1 MTDIANHPSMN
12 WMTPLQIGTCGLLLS
27 GLVSVPSSPYGSTP
41 ITEPASIV
49 SPDPA
54 PQTASM
60 EPATLP
66 PPMPFVGVQNYTA
79 QPQGI
84 VGVVLSFR
92 GDFMPRIMAEGESEP
107 SSSQITPVM
116 TRIWIFAGKVR
127 PSPVKNWPR
136 EFAPAP
142 ISPHLSLLEA
152 VKLPNRMG
160 WVMSDKDGRFQVGLP
175 VGEYTLLAEYG
186 DDLYL
191 NLFSGDGNFATVQV
205 KPQQI
210 TSVELRNTENAT
222 F

>member
-1 MTDIANHPSMN
+1 MN

-27 GLVSVPSSPYGSTP
+27 GLVSVPGIPYDSTP
-41 ITEPASIV
+41 ITEPASMV
-49 SPDPA
+49 SPDPL
-54 PQTASM
+54 PPTASM
-60 EPATLP
+60 ELP
-66 PPMPFVGVQNYTA
+66 PPMPFVGEQRYTA

-84 VGVVLSFR
+84 VGVVLSWR
-92 GDFMPRIMAEGESEP
+92 GDLMPRILPENEP
-107 SSSQITPVM
+107 VTTNSKITPIA
-116 TRIWIFAGKVR
+116 TRIWIFTGNVR
-127 PSPVKNWPR
+127 PSPMQNWPQ

-142 ISPHLSLLEA
+142 ISPHLPLSEA
-152 VKLPNRMG
+152 VKLPNRLG

-186 DDLYL
+186 DNLYL

-210 TSVELRNTENAT
+210 TAVELRNTENAT